1 MTDHDHGVRQRR
13 SARSR
18 AGLLAAAVVTVLL
31 AVVCGGSPAGASAP
45 GSTAVAGGY
54 LYWSNTIGPV
64 LKPGDGVISRAR
76 LNGTDVNQRFIAR
89 QDFSNL
95 HGVAVNP
102 GW

>member
-1 MTDHDHGVRQRR
+1 VPNG
-13 SARSR
+13 R
-18 AGLLAAAVVTVLL
+18 A
-31 AVVCGGSPAGASAP
+31 
-45 GSTAVAGGY
+45 
-54 LYWSNTIGPV
+54 N
-64 LKPGDGVISRAR
+64 